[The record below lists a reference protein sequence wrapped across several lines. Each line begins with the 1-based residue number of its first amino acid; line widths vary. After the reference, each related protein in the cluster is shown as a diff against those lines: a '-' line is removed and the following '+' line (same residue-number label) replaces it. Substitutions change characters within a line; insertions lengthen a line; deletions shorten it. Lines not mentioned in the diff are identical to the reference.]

1 MFPMVAPSV
10 TPQSP
15 SQGAGIG
22 SENPARWLRWYF
34 GAMAVLVWGL
44 MALGSATRVMNAGLA
59 CPDWPLCF
67 GAVVPVQE
75 MNLLVFLEWFHR
87 VVATSMGLWAIGGVG
102 LAWRFRRSLPP
113 WLPKATLG
121 VLGLVMVQGV
131 LGGLTVTELLRFEIV
146 TAHLGTG
153 LLFFLAVLA
162 IFVGLQTVTPQEQ
175 RIARPV
181 TIAATVAALSIYG
194 QSLLGAVVASRWAA
208 LQCLGDGELCRV
220 LYAHFWGI
228 GPAAVTAAIAAG
240 MAWRSGVPLWQRLG
254 LALALLVV
262 GQIGLGYLT
271 YKLQLQVPAV
281 TVAHQAIGALLLGTA
296 TTVALL
302 SRRAATV

>member
-1 MFPMVAPSV
+1 MVAPSV
-10 TPQSP
+10 TPERPIVAST
-15 SQGAGIG
+15 
-22 SENPARWLRWYF
+22 NPIRWLRWYF
-34 GAMAVLVWGL
+34 GAMAGLVWGL

-102 LAWRFRRSLPP
+102 LAWRFRHSLPN

-121 VLGLVMVQGV
+121 VLGLVMVQGI

-153 LLFFLAVLA
+153 LLFFLSVLG
-162 IFVGLQTVTPQEQ
+162 IFVGLQTVPA
-175 RIARPV
+175 RSMAIARPV
-181 TIAATVAALSIYG
+181 AIAATVAALSIYG

-208 LQCLGDGELCRV
+208 FQCLGDGELCRV

-228 GPAAVTAAIAAG
+228 GAAALTGAIAAG
-240 MAWRSGVPLWQRLG
+240 VAWRSGVPLWQRLG
-254 LALALLVV
+254 LALALLLTA
-262 GQIGLGYLT
+262 QIGLGYLT

-296 TTVALL
+296 AAIALL
-302 SRRAATV
+302 SRRAASV